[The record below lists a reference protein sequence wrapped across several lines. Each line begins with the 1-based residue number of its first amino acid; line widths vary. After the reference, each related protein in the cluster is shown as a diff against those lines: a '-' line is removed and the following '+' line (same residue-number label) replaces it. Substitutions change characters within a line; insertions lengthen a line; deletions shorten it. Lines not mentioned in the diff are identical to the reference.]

1 MLLDK
6 KTRLKVWLNLRL
18 SLTILRG
25 TGPWI
30 LDSGFLTVELLFQ
43 IPLYGSTLRRVSP
56 SYRIT
61 FCRSREFGLCF
72 IPGKKLFYSSL
83 LFFQQ
88 SYSLRSSLYFFPKIS
103 EIKARRDQNQEQDKQ
118 KKSRIEHLEKTVKH
132 QQQEL
137 KKRTSQVSELE
148 RVSKPLET
156 SCLLLLL
163 LLFCFLVK

>member
-1 MLLDK
+1 M
-6 KTRLKVWLNLRL
+6 
-18 SLTILRG
+18 
-25 TGPWI
+25 
-30 LDSGFLTVELLFQ
+30 TVELLFQ
-43 IPLYGSTLRRVSP
+43 IPLYGSTLRRVISP

-163 LLFCFLVK
+163 LLLLFCFLVK